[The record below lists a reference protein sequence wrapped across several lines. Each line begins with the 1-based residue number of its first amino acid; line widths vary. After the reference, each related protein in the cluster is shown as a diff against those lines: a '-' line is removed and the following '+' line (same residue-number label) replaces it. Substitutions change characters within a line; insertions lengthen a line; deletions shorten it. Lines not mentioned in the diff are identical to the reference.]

1 MFYDFETRGFY
12 APGMQPEG
20 AHPLTKER
28 HAELCDALASGKVMA
43 LVGGEIKAVDPD
55 IPAITPAMLRESVTG
70 YRWKIETAGI
80 TLPDGIKV
88 ATSIDD
94 QNRITTVVANA
105 RMAGLESVKFKAAS
119 GWITLSVAELE
130 GVAAAVAR
138 HVQACFAAECEH
150 HQAID
155 AIALI
160 PGQAERQAAL
170 ESYDVSKGW
179 PEN

>member
-1 MFYDFETRGFY
+1 MQKFFKGPLGQVFAYLADGSEDQFIPPGLTPITSEEAHLLVNPPISAARLKDVVTNHRWIVET
-12 APGMQPEG
+12 
-20 AHPLTKER
+20 
-28 HAELCDALASGKVMA
+28 
-43 LVGGEIKAVDPD
+43 GG
-55 IPAITPAMLRESVTG
+55 L
-70 YRWKIETAGI
+70 
-80 TLPDGIKV
+80 TLPAGVQV
-88 ATSIDD
+88 ATGLDD

-138 HVQACFAAECEH
+138 HVQACFSAECEH

-160 PGQAERQAAL
+160 PGQAERQTAL